1 VTQFS
6 SEDPVAHF
14 GHTLYD
20 GAQHPQYKREG
31 HEQIT
36 GQGDHDKSGYRLRT
50 FPTPVEPEGCHGGSH
65 CGRHVDDGRLFLWD
79 RLQSPDRSVE
89 AEIANDVEHREPEAP
104 RRYVEHPTRRAE
116 RLARF

>member
-1 VTQFS
+1 VTQFF
-6 SEDPVAHF
+6 SESPVAHF

-36 GQGDHDKSGYRLRT
+36 GQGNHDKSGYRLRRY
-50 FPTPVEPEGCHGGSH
+50 PTSMEHERFHSGNP

-79 RLQSPDRSVE
+79 GRQSPDRSFE
-89 AEIANDVEHREPEAP
+89 AENADDLEHR
-104 RRYVEHPTRRAE
+104 
-116 RLARF
+116 